1 MTELNRYKSSKIYTI
16 RHKNDGSLIY
26 VGSTAQALYQRWS
39 MHKEAYLNLKYQ
51 TPFYKKMREYDIND
65 WYIVLHEDI
74 ECENK
79 EQLLKRE
86 GEVIREIGTLNKG
99 IAGGS
104 DTEYNKQTRKELYE
118 KYKDRNKETQKKYYE
133 KNKEKYKE
141 YQEEYREINK
151 EKIQEHYK
159 ENWSIKMTCE
169 CGCIFTTKNKIRHD
183 KTKMHLNLLNRHNN
197 KFE

>member
-1 MTELNRYKSSKIYTI
+1 MADS
-16 RHKNDGSLIY
+16 
-26 VGSTAQALYQRWS
+26 
-39 MHKEAYLNLKYQ
+39 YLNIVSFLITTLFYFVVLK
-51 TPFYKKMREYDIND
+51 PSISIDI
-65 WYIVLHEDI
+65 L
-74 ECENK
+74 
-79 EQLLKRE
+79 
-86 GEVIREIGTLNKG
+86 
-99 IAGGS
+99 S
-104 DTEYNKQTRKELYE
+104 DQG
-118 KYKDRNKETQKKYYE
+118 
-133 KNKEKYKE
+133 KYKE

>member
-1 MTELNRYKSSKIYTI
+1 MKL
-16 RHKNDGSLIY
+16 
-26 VGSTAQALYQRWS
+26 
-39 MHKEAYLNLKYQ
+39 
-51 TPFYKKMREYDIND
+51 DINK
-65 WYIVLHEDI
+65 I
-74 ECENK
+74 ELKKLSDNIFQIYHDNNILK
-79 EQLLKRE
+79 FSGPLL
-86 GEVIREIGTLNKG
+86 LAPFG
-99 IAGGS
+99 I